1 MPLVFFDVIKGRTEA
16 ELTEILNV
24 SHQVFVDTLDIP
36 EGDRYQILRQH
47 EPFEMIIKDTGLGF
61 ERSNKVVV
69 LTVVSRHRDK
79 EMKTALYRKL
89 VEELEEKYQ
98 IQPSDVMISFS
109 INEDTDWSFGFGRA
123 QFLTGELKG

>member
-89 VEELEEKYQ
+89 VEELEKKCQ

-123 QFLTGELKG
+123 QFLTGEL

>member
-69 LTVVSRHRDK
+69 LTVVSRHRGK

-89 VEELEEKYQ
+89 VEELEEKCQ

>member
-89 VEELEEKYQ
+89 VKELEEKCQ

>member
-69 LTVVSRHRDK
+69 LNVVSRHRDK

-89 VEELEEKYQ
+89 VEELEEKCQ

-109 INEDTDWSFGFGRA
+109 INEDTDWSFGFGLA
-123 QFLTGELKG
+123 QFLTGEL